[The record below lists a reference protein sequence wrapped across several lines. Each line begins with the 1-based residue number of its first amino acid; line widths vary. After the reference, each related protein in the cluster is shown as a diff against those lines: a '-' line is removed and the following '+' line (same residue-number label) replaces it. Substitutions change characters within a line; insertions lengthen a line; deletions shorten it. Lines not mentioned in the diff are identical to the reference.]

1 MVRYLSVKR
10 ITYGALTLLLLALLL
25 ASCTY
30 LPRPEETGTE
40 SDTATEAVED
50 TTSPETSDETDSGEV
65 QTDANGFPNEPEDG
79 HTKSY

>member
-30 LPRPEETGTE
+30 LPRSEETGTV
-40 SDTATEAVED
+40 SDTATETVED

-79 HTKSY
+79 HTKRY

>member
-30 LPRPEETGTE
+30 LPRPEETGTV
-40 SDTATEAVED
+40 SDTATETVED
-50 TTSPETSDETDSGEV
+50 TTSPETEDADRGEV

-79 HTKSY
+79 HTKRY

>member
-30 LPRPEETGTE
+30 LPRPEETGTV
-40 SDTATEAVED
+40 SDTATETVED
-50 TTSPETSDETDSGEV
+50 TTSPETEDADSGEV

-79 HTKSY
+79 HTKRY

>member
-10 ITYGALTLLLLALLL
+10 IAYGALTLLWSALLL

-40 SDTATEAVED
+40 SGTATEEVEG
-50 TTSPETSDETDSGEV
+50 TTAPETEDADSGEA

-79 HTKSY
+79 HTKRY

>member
-10 ITYGALTLLLLALLL
+10 IAYGALTLLLLALLL

-40 SDTATEAVED
+40 SDTATEEVED
-50 TTSPETSDETDSGEV
+50 ATSPETEDADRGEV

-79 HTKSY
+79 HTKRY